1 MDHPLATSAAE
12 SALESD
18 TPLLYA
24 LPGFLGSTFMTIGAF
39 GVGWFPLSTN
49 ALNWPMIQFLQTQSL
64 GLALARSFV
73 IVGAALLLQAW
84 LVVGVDAL
92 QGRITG
98 LRTMYIVIAAW
109 CLPLLL
115 APPLFSRDVYSY
127 YMQGRLQ
134 LAGHNP
140 YLSGVSLV
148 PGWFRSGVDPLWAD
162 VSTPYGPIFLGIER
176 LVAIIAGD
184 SALLASYLLRLT
196 SLLGVVVLAWCVPRL
211 ARIHGINAV
220 PALWLGVMNP
230 MVILH
235 FVAGAHND
243 SLMVAAICLA
253 LWLALTNRTTF
264 SIVVAALAV
273 GIKPVAIVVLPFIAL
288 ILAGQNPTRRSRIYA
303 VLRVAFTTGP
313 VLIFSSALV
322 GVGAFGWIGALATPG
337 SVRSWLS
344 PITAIG
350 MMWGGFIQIMGLGN
364 HTDVTITITRVCG
377 ALALGVLLVG
387 LVLRPTGRSA
397 TRGAAEAFLLL
408 VLLGPVAQP
417 WYLLWAIPLFASTGL
432 SRNQLRAAI
441 LVTCGF
447 TIHGLANWSATA
459 DTFFE
464 LSDGLAI
471 LISIATLALAILTS
485 AQERGLILG
494 KKIEHGLSPKDD
506 AAQLRAQS
514 KLL

>member
-1 MDHPLATSAAE
+1 
-12 SALESD
+12 
-18 TPLLYA
+18 
-24 LPGFLGSTFMTIGAF
+24 
-39 GVGWFPLSTN
+39 
-49 ALNWPMIQFLQTQSL
+49 
-64 GLALARSFV
+64 
-73 IVGAALLLQAW
+73 
-84 LVVGVDAL
+84 
-92 QGRITG
+92 
-98 LRTMYIVIAAW
+98 
-109 CLPLLL
+109 
-115 APPLFSRDVYSY
+115 
-127 YMQGRLQ
+127 
-134 LAGHNP
+134 
-140 YLSGVSLV
+140 
-148 PGWFRSGVDPLWAD
+148 
-162 VSTPYGPIFLGIER
+162 
-176 LVAIIAGD
+176 
-184 SALLASYLLRLT
+184 
-196 SLLGVVVLAWCVPRL
+196 
-211 ARIHGINAV
+211 
-220 PALWLGVMNP
+220 MNP

-506 AAQLRAQS
+506 AARMRAQS

>member
-1 MDHPLATSAAE
+1 MNQPIEEVPAKVS
-12 SALESD
+12 LESD
-18 TPLLYA
+18 TPVLYA
-24 LPGFLGSTFMTIGAF
+24 LPGFIGSTFMTIGAF

-49 ALNWPMIQFLQTQSL
+49 ALNWQLIEFFQTHSL

-98 LRTMYIVIAAW
+98 LRTMYIALGAW

-148 PGWFRSGVDPLWAD
+148 PGWFRSGVDPLWGDAT
-162 VSTPYGPIFLGIER
+162 TPYGPIFLSIEKF
-176 LVAIIAGD
+176 VAHIAGD
-184 SALLASYLLRLT
+184 SALMASYLLRLV
-196 SLLGVVVLAWCVPRL
+196 SLMGVAVLAWCLPRL
-211 ARIHGINAV
+211 ARLHGINAV

-243 SLMVAAICLA
+243 SLMVAATCFA
-253 LWLALTNRTTF
+253 LWLALTNRITL
-264 SIVVAALAV
+264 SIVAATLAV

-288 ILAGQNPTRRSRIYA
+288 IIAGLHPTRRRRIA
-303 VLRVAFTTGP
+303 SMFRVVLTSAP
-313 VLIFSSALV
+313 VLVLSSALV
-322 GVGAFGWIGALATPG
+322 GVGAFGWVGALATPG

-344 PITAIG
+344 PSTAIG
-350 MMWGGFIQIMGLGN
+350 MMWGGFIQIMGFGN
-364 HTDVTITITRVCG
+364 HSDITITITRICG
-377 ALALGVLLVG
+377 ALALGVILVG
-387 LVLRPTGRSA
+387 LVLRPNGRSA

-417 WYLLWAIPLFASTGL
+417 WYLLWAIPLFAATGL
-432 SRNQLRAAI
+432 SRSQVRTATVVI
-441 LVTCGF
+441 CGF

-471 LISIATLALAILTS
+471 LISIATLALAIFTS
-485 AQERGLILG
+485 TQERDLILG
-494 KKIEHGLSPKDD
+494 NKIEQGLLPKDE
-506 AAQLRAQS
+506 AAKLRALAQI
-514 KLL
+514 L